1 MKRFAYLLV
10 VAGFLVAAYATALD
24 ERNVDWLLFAI
35 AAAAAIAGVVIAKR
49 LDKSRARSGT
59 VLATNRH
66 ELGESIGNVVR
77 DLGAVVDGASLRGP
91 ELRAWI
97 DDTLRPDLRRFA
109 EARES
114 LVHLFGLQAY
124 ADIMSC
130 FAAGERYV
138 NRVWSASA
146 DGYDEEATTYLAR
159 AARQFRDA
167 QAQLDAAAQGADSA
181 SAM

>member
-10 VAGFLVAAYATALD
+10 IAGALVAAYATALD
-24 ERNVDWLLFAI
+24 ERNVDWLLFGI
-35 AAAAAIAGVVIAKR
+35 AAAAAVAGVLIAKR
-49 LDKSRARSGT
+49 VDRSNARSGT
-59 VLATNRH
+59 VLEANRH

-77 DLGAVVDGASLRGP
+77 DLDAAVNDTPPRGQQLRT
-91 ELRAWI
+91 WI

-114 LVHLFGLQAY
+114 MVHLFGLQAY

-159 AARQFRDA
+159 AAQQFRDA
-167 QAQLDAAAQGADSA
+167 QSLLDAAARGADSA
-181 SAM
+181 SAR